1 MDGIK
6 KWDDQVDQLDHLC
19 SNLVNLVKLV
29 IAKKHCPI
37 LRHTCSK
44 NPHGT
49 LQIVIY

>member
-29 IAKKHCPI
+29 IAKNDI
-37 LRHTCSK
+37 LGSPKILIFGESGGISRPS
-44 NPHGT
+44 
-49 LQIVIY
+49 I